1 MRMHIHA
8 YPLASERKPA
18 SGRARLAA
26 QGRKDGPER
35 VNPILKKIR
44 KGDLQ
49 ENFFKN
55 REIEKMGFL
64 GKSFL
69 KNRKK
74 TFQEI
79 SEKPIF
85 RTLGN
90 RILICGRN
98 REERKLGNL

>member
-1 MRMHIHA
+1 MHIYAH
-8 YPLASERKPA
+8 PLASERKPA

-35 VNPILKKIR
+35 VNPISKKIR

-49 ENFFKN
+49 ENFLKN
-55 REIEKMGFL
+55 REIGKWDFQEKT
-64 GKSFL
+64 FL

>member
-49 ENFFKN
+49 ENFFKKSRN
-55 REIEKMGFL
+55 RKNGIFKKKLFKKSEKNFL
-64 GKSFL
+64 GNFG
-69 KNRKK
+69 K
-74 TFQEI
+74 TD
-79 SEKPIF
+79 
-85 RTLGN
+85 L
-90 RILICGRN
+90 
-98 REERKLGNL
+98 

>member
-1 MRMHIHA
+1 MRMHIRA

-49 ENFFKN
+49 ENFFKKSGN
-55 REIEKMGFL
+55 RKMGFS
-64 GKSFL
+64 GKDFFKKSKKKLFGKFR
-69 KNRKK
+69 KNR
-74 TFQEI
+74 
-79 SEKPIF
+79 S
-85 RTLGN
+85 LGP
-90 RILICGRN
+90 
-98 REERKLGNL
+98 LGIVY

>member
-1 MRMHIHA
+1 MHIRA

-49 ENFFKN
+49 ENFFKKPRN
-55 REIEKMGFL
+55 RKTEFSGKDFLKKSKKNFL
-64 GKSFL
+64 GNFG
-69 KNRKK
+69 K
-74 TFQEI
+74 TD
-79 SEKPIF
+79 
-85 RTLGN
+85 L
-90 RILICGRN
+90 
-98 REERKLGNL
+98 

>member
-26 QGRKDGPER
+26 QGRKDGPEG
-35 VNPILKKIR
+35 VNPISKKTR

-55 REIEKMGFL
+55 REIEKWDF
-64 GKSFL
+64 
-69 KNRKK
+69 
-74 TFQEI
+74 
-79 SEKPIF
+79 
-85 RTLGN
+85 
-90 RILICGRN
+90 
-98 REERKLGNL
+98 

>member
-35 VNPILKKIR
+35 VNPISKKIR

-49 ENFFKN
+49 ENFLKN

-64 GKSFL
+64 GKDFFKKSKKKLFRKFR
-69 KNRKK
+69 KNR
-74 TFQEI
+74 
-79 SEKPIF
+79 S
-85 RTLGN
+85 LGP
-90 RILICGRN
+90 
-98 REERKLGNL
+98 LGIVY

>member
-1 MRMHIHA
+1 MRMHIRA

-49 ENFFKN
+49 ENFFKKSGN
-55 REIEKMGFL
+55 RKMGFS
-64 GKSFL
+64 GKDFFKKSK
-69 KNRKK
+69 KN
-74 TFQEI
+74 F
-79 SEKPIF
+79 
-85 RTLGN
+85 LGN
-90 RILICGRN
+90 FGKTDL
-98 REERKLGNL
+98 

>member
-35 VNPILKKIR
+35 VNPISKKIR

-49 ENFFKN
+49 ENFLKN
-55 REIEKMGFL
+55 RDIEKMGFL
-64 GKSFL
+64 GKDFF
-69 KNRKK
+69 K
-74 TFQEI
+74 
-79 SEKPIF
+79 
-85 RTLGN
+85 
-90 RILICGRN
+90 
-98 REERKLGNL
+98 

>member
-1 MRMHIHA
+1 MRIHIHA

-35 VNPILKKIR
+35 VNPILKKIQ

-55 REIEKMGFL
+55 REIEKMGL
-64 GKSFL
+64 PGKKLFRKFR
-69 KNRKK
+69 KNR
-74 TFQEI
+74 
-79 SEKPIF
+79 S
-85 RTLGN
+85 LGP
-90 RILICGRN
+90 
-98 REERKLGNL
+98 LGIVY

>member
-8 YPLASERKPA
+8 HPLASERKPA

-49 ENFFKN
+49 ENFFKKSGN
-55 REIEKMGFL
+55 RKMGFL
-64 GKSFL
+64 GKNLFKKIE
-69 KNRKK
+69 KN
-74 TFQEI
+74 F
-79 SEKPIF
+79 
-85 RTLGN
+85 LGN
-90 RILICGRN
+90 FGKTDL
-98 REERKLGNL
+98 

>member
-1 MRMHIHA
+1 MRTHIHA

-49 ENFFKN
+49 ENFFKKSGN
-55 REIEKMGFL
+55 RKMGFL
-64 GKSFL
+64 GKNLFKKIE
-69 KNRKK
+69 KN
-74 TFQEI
+74 F
-79 SEKPIF
+79 
-85 RTLGN
+85 LGN
-90 RILICGRN
+90 FGKIDF
-98 REERKLGNL
+98 

>member
-1 MRMHIHA
+1 MRIHIHA

-35 VNPILKKIR
+35 VNPIFKENP
-44 KGDLQ
+44 KGRSSGK
-49 ENFFKN
+49 FFKKSRN
-55 REIEKMGFL
+55 RKMGFL
-64 GKSFL
+64 GKDFFKKS
-69 KNRKK
+69 KK

>member
-1 MRMHIHA
+1 MRIYAH
-8 YPLASERKPA
+8 PLASERKPA

-49 ENFFKN
+49 ENFLKN
-55 REIEKMGFL
+55 REIEKMGFS

-74 TFQEI
+74 NF
-79 SEKPIF
+79 S
-85 RTLGN
+85 GN
-90 RILICGRN
+90 FGKTDL
-98 REERKLGNL
+98 

>member
-1 MRMHIHA
+1 MRMHIRA

-49 ENFFKN
+49 ENFFKKPRN
-55 REIEKMGFL
+55 RKTEFL
-64 GKSFL
+64 GK
-69 KNRKK
+69 
-74 TFQEI
+74 
-79 SEKPIF
+79 
-85 RTLGN
+85 
-90 RILICGRN
+90 
-98 REERKLGNL
+98 KLF

>member
-1 MRMHIHA
+1 MRIYAH
-8 YPLASERKPA
+8 PLASERKPA

-35 VNPILKKIR
+35 VNPILRKSEGEIFRKI
-44 KGDLQ
+44 
-49 ENFFKN
+49 FFKN
-55 REIEKMGFL
+55 REIEKMGFS

-69 KNRKK
+69 KKSKK

-85 RTLGN
+85 RALGN